1 MRRLVLVVLLPLL
14 AGCATQQSRPQITRI
29 SPEALAQMLP
39 QPQANLSL
47 EEIVDLSR
55 QGVSAEDIIDRIRK
69 SGSSY
74 ALTPSQVLDLAR
86 RGVDVRVLDHIQSAQ
101 QQALQQGFADELNR
115 REQRHREELEA
126 LRQQLLSRPYWG
138 PAWGYDPF
146 WGPYPPY
153 WRYSPYYRRYGW

>member
-1 MRRLVLVVLLPLL
+1 MRWWFPVLLVPLL
-14 AGCATQQSRPQITRI
+14 AACAAQPARPQITRI

-47 EEIVDLSR
+47 EEIVDLGR
-55 QGVSAEDIIDRIRK
+55 QGVPADDIIDRIRK
-69 SGSSY
+69 SGSGY

-101 QQALQQGFADELNR
+101 QQALQQGYADELNR
-115 REQRHREELEA
+115 REQRHREELDA

-153 WRYSPYYRRYGW
+153 WRYPPYYRYWR